1 MEQQIEKLIAQ
12 TIAKR
17 IAKFIAMAIAGI
29 IAITLFIFLGG
40 KVVQL
45 LWNWL
50 MPMLFGLR
58 EVTFWQ
64 AVGILALSRI
74 LFGGL
79 GMGGHRGPRK
89 HRFTPEEKERFRQRM
104 RHRGGSPPAAPMWDD
119 VEKPPN
125 EPPRPATS

>member
-1 MEQQIEKLIAQ
+1 MEKQIEKEIGQ
-12 TIAKR
+12 QIAKR
-17 IAKFIAMAIAGI
+17 IAKRIARFIAMAIAGL

-74 LFGGL
+74 LFGGF
-79 GMGGHRGPRK
+79 GMGGGGRSRRWDRHMSA
-89 HRFTPEEKERFRQRM
+89 EERARFRQRM
-104 RHRGGSPPAAPMWDD
+104 RDRCGMGDRNAA
-119 VEKPPN
+119 ET
-125 EPPRPATS
+125 RA

>member
-1 MEQQIEKLIAQ
+1 MEHQIEKQIAQ

-79 GMGGHRGPRK
+79 GMGGSRGPRK
-89 HRFTPEEKERFRQRM
+89 HRFTLEEKERFRQRM
-104 RHRGGSPPAAPMWDD
+104 RDRDGSPPAAPA
-119 VEKPPN
+119 EIT
-125 EPPRPATS
+125 AQ

>member
-1 MEQQIEKLIAQ
+1 MEKQFEKEIGQQ
-12 TIAKR
+12 IAKR
-17 IAKFIAMAIAGI
+17 IAKFIAMAIAGL

-74 LFGGL
+74 LFGGF
-79 GMGGHRGPRK
+79 GMGGGGRRSRRWDRHMSA
-89 HRFTPEEKERFRQRM
+89 EERQRFRQRM
-104 RHRGGSPPAAPMWDD
+104 RDRCGMGEDTPETPPTPL
-119 VEKPPN
+119 
-125 EPPRPATS
+125 T

>member
-1 MEQQIEKLIAQ
+1 MEKQIEKEIGRQ
-12 TIAKR
+12 IAKR
-17 IAKFIAMAIAGI
+17 IAKFIAMAIAGL

-74 LFGGL
+74 LFGGF
-79 GMGGHRGPRK
+79 GMGGGGRPR
-89 HRFTPEEKERFRQRM
+89 RWDRNMSAEERERFRQRM
-104 RHRGGSPPAAPMWDD
+104 EERSEA
-119 VEKPPN
+119 V
-125 EPPRPATS
+125 SSQ

>member
-1 MEQQIEKLIAQ
+1 MRRNRWLMIPIGIA
-12 TIAKR
+12 
-17 IAKFIAMAIAGI
+17 AIA
-29 IAITLFIFLGG
+29 LFTFLGG
-40 KVVQL
+40 SVVKW

-79 GMGGHRGPRK
+79 GIGGGGRSR
-89 HRFTPEEKERFRQRM
+89 RWDRNMSAEERLRFRQRM
-104 RHRGGSPPAAPMWDD
+104 RDRCGMGPETPETPPP
-119 VEKPPN
+119 V
-125 EPPRPATS
+125 S

>member
-1 MEQQIEKLIAQ
+1 MEQPIEKQIARS
-12 TIAKR
+12 IARR
-17 IAKFIAMAIAGI
+17 IARFIAMAIAGV

-79 GMGGHRGPRK
+79 GIGGGGRSR
-89 HRFTPEEKERFRQRM
+89 RWDRNMTAEERLRFRQRM
-104 RHRGGSPPAAPMWDD
+104 R
-119 VEKPPN
+119 
-125 EPPRPATS
+125 

>member
-1 MEQQIEKLIAQ
+1 MEQPIEKQIARS
-12 TIAKR
+12 IAGR
-17 IAKFIAMAIAGI
+17 IARFIAMAIAGI

-79 GMGGHRGPRK
+79 GIGGEGARRRRGDDTSPGGTGPVR
-89 HRFTPEEKERFRQRM
+89 ERGR
-104 RHRGGSPPAAPMWDD
+104 
-119 VEKPPN
+119 
-125 EPPRPATS
+125 

>member
-1 MEQQIEKLIAQ
+1 MEQQIEKQIAQ
-12 TIAKR
+12 KIAKR
-17 IAKFIAMAIAGI
+17 IAKFIAMGIAGI

-79 GMGGHRGPRK
+79 GIGGRRGPRSP
-89 HRFTPEEKERFRQRM
+89 RFTPEERERFRHRM
-104 RHRGGSPPAAPMWDD
+104 RDRGGSPPAAPMWDD
-119 VEKPPN
+119 AEKPRN
-125 EPPRPATS
+125 EPPRPASA

>member
-1 MEQQIEKLIAQ
+1 MDNQMKKRFGQLIAN
-12 TIAKR
+12 R
-17 IAKFIAMAIAGI
+17 IARFIAMGIAGV

-50 MPMLFGLR
+50 MPLLFGLR

-74 LFGGL
+74 LFGGF
-79 GMGGHRGPRK
+79 GRGGGGRPR
-89 HRFTPEEKERFRQRM
+89 RWDRNMSPEERERFRQRM
-104 RHRGGSPPAAPMWDD
+104 RDRCGMGEKTHDSPPIA
-119 VEKPPN
+119 
-125 EPPRPATS
+125 S

>member
-1 MEQQIEKLIAQ
+1 MEQPIEKQIARS
-12 TIAKR
+12 IAGR
-17 IAKFIAMAIAGI
+17 IARFIAMAIAGI

-64 AVGILALSRI
+64 AIGILALSRI
-74 LFGGL
+74 LFGRL
-79 GMGGHRGPRK
+79 GMGGSRSRGRWGRDMSPDER
-89 HRFTPEEKERFRQRM
+89 ERFRQRT
-104 RHRGGSPPAAPMWDD
+104 RDRCGIGPETAETPP
-119 VEKPPN
+119 
-125 EPPRPATS
+125 S

>member
-1 MEQQIEKLIAQ
+1 MEQQIEKQIAQ
-12 TIAKR
+12 KIAKR
-17 IAKFIAMAIAGI
+17 IAKFIAMGIAGI

-79 GMGGHRGPRK
+79 GIGGRRSRRRRARDMSAGGTRTIRH
-89 HRFTPEEKERFRQRM
+89 RM
-104 RHRGGSPPAAPMWDD
+104 RDRCEPA
-119 VEKPPN
+119 KN
-125 EPPRPATS
+125 EVASSQ

>member
-1 MEQQIEKLIAQ
+1 MIPIGIA
-12 TIAKR
+12 
-17 IAKFIAMAIAGI
+17 AIA
-29 IAITLFIFLGG
+29 LFTFLGG
-40 KVVQL
+40 SVVKW

-79 GMGGHRGPRK
+79 GIGGGGRSR
-89 HRFTPEEKERFRQRM
+89 RWDRNMSPEERARFRQRM
-104 RHRGGSPPAAPMWDD
+104 RDRCGMGPETPETPAPPL
-119 VEKPPN
+119 N
-125 EPPRPATS
+125 

>member
-1 MEQQIEKLIAQ
+1 MEKQIEKEIGQQIAKR
-12 TIAKR
+12 IAKR
-17 IAKFIAMAIAGI
+17 IAKFIAMAIAGL

-74 LFGGL
+74 LFGGFGIL
-79 GMGGHRGPRK
+79 LQLDLREAKQPV
-89 HRFTPEEKERFRQRM
+89 Q
-104 RHRGGSPPAAPMWDD
+104 
-119 VEKPPN
+119 
-125 EPPRPATS
+125 